1 MRRIQNLD
9 QIDDRTLYLNL
20 VLTQGIL
27 LVIGLLLYYVF
38 LKEKKPLGHLFHLE
52 DLNVAI
58 MSGVSLA
65 AVTIGVDLIL
75 MRWAP
80 KGYFDDGGINERIFK
95 NLAWW
100 QIFVLA
106 LGVAFIEEWLFRT
119 VLQNIVGWF
128 WASLIFA
135 FIHVRYWSRWL
146 FALLI
151 LLISFSLGGLYAW
164 TLSFWSVFTAH
175 FLIDFCLGIIIRYRL
190 FSINIHSR

>member
-75 MRWAP
+75 MCWAP

-106 LGVAFIEEWLFRT
+106 LGT
-119 VLQNIVGWF
+119 
-128 WASLIFA
+128 
-135 FIHVRYWSRWL
+135 
-146 FALLI
+146 
-151 LLISFSLGGLYAW
+151 
-164 TLSFWSVFTAH
+164 
-175 FLIDFCLGIIIRYRL
+175 
-190 FSINIHSR
+190 